1 MKIKEPIKSSSKG
14 FTLIELLI
22 VVAIIGILAAVG
34 AAVIPGILENAK
46 VAAAKEYHSHIFKQL
61 SIELMTCEHST
72 TGHSSSGYVACNL
85 QGVNLAKSLNSASLG
100 ELLGYEHGQSPLGE
114 YWLMYTPA
122 SGLNNNVI
130 NARNKRIGR
139 AYIYEIPGYCFGI
152 VTTLGDDLDVIQN
165 SFCRE

>member
-1 MKIKEPIKSSSKG
+1 MNRKG
-14 FTLIELLI
+14 FSLIELLV

-34 AAVIPGILENAK
+34 IVAYSGYTKSAR

-61 SIELMTCEHST
+61 MIDLMSCEHST
-72 TGHSSSGYVACNL
+72 TWHSSSGYVACNL
-85 QGVNLAKSLNSASLG
+85 QGVNLAKSLASSSLGKLIGYTSNPLG
-100 ELLGYEHGQSPLGE
+100 EL
-114 YWLMYTPA
+114 WLMYTPA

-152 VTTLGDDLDVIQN
+152 VTTLGDNLDVLQD
-165 SFCRE
+165 SFCSE

>member
-1 MKIKEPIKSSSKG
+1 
-14 FTLIELLI
+14 
-22 VVAIIGILAAVG
+22 
-34 AAVIPGILENAK
+34 
-46 VAAAKEYHSHIFKQL
+46 
-61 SIELMTCEHST
+61 MTCEHST

-85 QGVNLAKSLNSASLG
+85 QGVNLAQSLNSASLG
-100 ELLGYEHGQSPLGE
+100 ELLGYEHGHSPLGE

>member
-1 MKIKEPIKSSSKG
+1 MRNKG

-34 AAVIPGILENAK
+34 AAVIPGLLEKAK
-46 VAAAKEYHSHIFKQL
+46 VTAAKEYHSHIFKQL
-61 SIELMTCEHST
+61 TIDLMSCEYTT
-72 TGHSSSGYVACNL
+72 TGHSSSGFVACNL
-85 QGVNLAKSLNSASLG
+85 QGVNLAKSLASSSLG
-100 ELLGYEHGQSPLGE
+100 ELIGYTSNPVGE
-114 YWLMYTPA
+114 LWLMYTPA

-139 AYIYEIPGYCFGI
+139 AYIYEMPGYCFGI

>member
-1 MKIKEPIKSSSKG
+1 MKKG

-34 AAVIPGILENAK
+34 AAVIPGLLENAK
-46 VAAAKEYHSHIFKQL
+46 VTAAKEYHSHIFKQL
-61 SIELMTCEHST
+61 SIELMTCEYST

-85 QGVNLAKSLNSASLG
+85 QGVNLAKALGTPDLG
-100 ELLGYEHGQSPLGE
+100 EFIGYTSNPVGE
-114 YWLMYTPA
+114 LWLMYIHA
-122 SGLNNNVI
+122 SGLNHNVI

-139 AYIYEIPGYCFGI
+139 AYIYEMPGYCFGI

>member
-1 MKIKEPIKSSSKG
+1 MKKG

-34 AAVIPGILENAK
+34 TAVIPGILENAK

-61 SIELMTCEHST
+61 SIELMTCEYST

-85 QGVNLAKSLNSASLG
+85 QGVNLAQSLG
-100 ELLGYEHGQSPLGE
+100 SQTLGEFIGYENGENLLGEH
-114 YWLMYTPA
+114 WLMYTPA

-152 VTTLGDDLDVIQN
+152 VTTLGDDLEVVQN